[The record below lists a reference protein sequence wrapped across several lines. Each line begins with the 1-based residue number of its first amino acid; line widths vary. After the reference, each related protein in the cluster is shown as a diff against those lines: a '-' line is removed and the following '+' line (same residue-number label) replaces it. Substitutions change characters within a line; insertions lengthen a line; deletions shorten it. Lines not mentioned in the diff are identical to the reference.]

1 MAIKLS
7 FLIILDFKSIKR
19 EENGSIFIKQQWI
32 HHSQFSIKIIYLKH
46 YLHVYY

>member
-19 EENGSIFIKQQWI
+19 EENGSIFIKQQ
-32 HHSQFSIKIIYLKH
+32 
-46 YLHVYY
+46 